1 MNWVLEP
8 AFGGAT
14 ATNGTDYTGAT
25 LERNRTFAP
34 GQTTATI
41 TFTVKGDAT
50 VEPNESFVVRLHP
63 DPAANLKRS
72 GGVVTI
78 VNDD

>member
-1 MNWVLEP
+1 MN
-8 AFGGAT
+8 
-14 ATNGTDYTGAT
+14 
-25 LERNRTFAP
+25 FAP

-50 VEPNESFVVRLHP
+50 VEPNESFVVRLQP
-63 DPAANLKRS
+63 NPAANLQRS